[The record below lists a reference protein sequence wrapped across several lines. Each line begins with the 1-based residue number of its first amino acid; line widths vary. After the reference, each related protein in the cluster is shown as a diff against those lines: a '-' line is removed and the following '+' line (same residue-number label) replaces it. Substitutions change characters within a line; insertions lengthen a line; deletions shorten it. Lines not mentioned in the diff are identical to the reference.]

1 MKRMIINATQPEEL
15 RVALVDGQKLYD
27 LDIESTGKEQKK
39 SNVYKAKI
47 IRIEP
52 SLEAAFVDYGSERHG
67 FLPLKE
73 ISRSVFNNSPSGGG
87 RVKIKDVIKEGQEI
101 IVQVE
106 KEERGNKGAAL
117 TTFISLAGRY
127 LVAMPNNPRA
137 GGVSRQIEGS
147 DREESKKA
155 MSELEIPEG
164 MGLILRTAG
173 VGKASEELQW
183 DLDYLMQ
190 LWKAIEEAAETKSAP
205 FLIYQEHDVIIR
217 AIRDYLRNDISEI
230 LVDDKALY
238 DKAVEF
244 MEQVMPHNLRKLK
257 HYQDA
262 TPLFT
267 RYQIESQIET
277 AFGREVRL
285 PSGGSIVIEPTEAL
299 TTIDINSAR
308 ATKGGDIE
316 ETAHNTN
323 LEAADEVARQL
334 RLRDLG
340 GLVVIDFIDMLASKN
355 QRQVENRLKEALKV
369 DRARVQIGRISRFG
383 LLEMSRQRLSASLI
397 EGTHETCP
405 RCSGLGTIRGTASLG
420 LSLLRIIQEEAMKDG
435 VGRVVV
441 QLPVDTAT
449 FLLNEKRDEIISLE
463 KRLGVDVLLIPN
475 PQLQTP
481 HYSVERFRNQIL
493 EAADWKEEASYDQL
507 QVTEESSPS
516 QTLNEKST
524 GEKAA
529 VQEISR
535 TAPKPAGA
543 TLAAPN
549 ATTQK
554 SSEGGLIKRM
564 FSSLF
569 TSGASTASNQE
580 ENLKKTAAKKKASQ
594 RRQPRKKTSSRSEQ
608 NTNQQQ
614 PAQKK
619 VAAKKT
625 RSKKVASKKTQVKT
639 TQNRDNQNGAEQSSS
654 DENKTSS
661 QQSVVDTQKT
671 SSEVTATDKTRGD
684 RPRRGP
690 RTHRNRNRKR
700 EDTPAKTETTT
711 DSESKVTTTSEST
724 QKPVEKKPEA
734 KAADKIEKIS
744 TTTEVSI
751 AKAPTP
757 EVKLPVKKAVVKQE
771 GSAEKKAS
779 VPEKVVVAK
788 PIPEKVTT
796 EKAVVAKPTP
806 EKVTTEK
813 TVTEK
818 PTSKPKVDK
827 KAETPSSSPYSQ
839 GLDDIG
845 ND

>member
-73 ISRSVFNNSPSGGG
+73 ISRSVFIKAPSGSG

-155 MSELEIPEG
+155 MSDLDIPEK
-164 MGLILRTAG
+164 MGIILRTAG
-173 VGKASEELQW
+173 IGKATEELQW
-183 DLDYLMQ
+183 DLDYLKQ
-190 LWKAIEEAAETKSAP
+190 LWQAIEDAAETKQAP

-217 AIRDYLRNDISEI
+217 AIRDYLRNDIAEI

-238 DKAVEF
+238 DKACEF

-257 HYQDA
+257 FYQDD

-285 PSGGSIVIEPTEAL
+285 PSGGSIVVEPTEAL

-308 ATKGGDIE
+308 ATKGSDIE
-316 ETAHNTN
+316 ETALNTN

-340 GLVVIDFIDMLASKN
+340 GLVVIDFIDMFAAKN

-435 VGRVVV
+435 VGRVMV

-449 FLLNEKRDEIISLE
+449 FLLNEKRSEIAGLE
-463 KRLGVDVLLIPN
+463 SRLGVEVLLIPN
-475 PQLQTP
+475 PKLETP
-481 HYSVERFRNQIL
+481 HYEVERFRKQVL
-493 EAADWKEEASYDQL
+493 ESPDWEEEPSYDM
-507 QVTEESSPS
+507 VKMTEDESSVPAYS
-516 QTLNEKST
+516 EKPT
-524 GEKAA
+524 TEQAA

-535 TAPKPAGA
+535 SVPKPSGK
-543 TLAAPN
+543 TSN
-549 ATTQK
+549 ETTTK
-554 SSEGGLIKRM
+554 SSGGGIIKRV

-569 TSGASTASNQE
+569 TSNSE
-580 ENLKKTAAKKKASQ
+580 EEIQPEKTKKKTTT
-594 RRQPRKKTSSRSEQ
+594 RKKTTKRPQ
-608 NTNQQQ
+608 TRKKNNNRNQRNSTQ
-614 PAQKK
+614 QKK
-619 VAAKKT
+619 T
-625 RSKKVASKKTQVKT
+625 TSKKTSTKKTEDTST
-639 TQNRDNQNGAEQSSS
+639 TQESADKTSS
-654 DENKTSS
+654 DEN
-661 QQSVVDTQKT
+661 
-671 SSEVTATDKTRGD
+671 TRND
-684 RPRRGP
+684 RPKRGP
-690 RTHRNRNRKR
+690 RTRRSSRGRKR
-700 EDTPAKTETTT
+700 QDSSTKKESET
-711 DSESKVTTTSEST
+711 DSTNTTAKETNDVKTPEPGSVKTVVDSIPATTSVS
-724 QKPVEKKPEA
+724 V
-734 KAADKIEKIS
+734 IENV
-744 TTTEVSI
+744 VSD
-751 AKAPTP
+751 
-757 EVKLPVKKAVVKQE
+757 
-771 GSAEKKAS
+771 
-779 VPEKVVVAK
+779 
-788 PIPEKVTT
+788 
-796 EKAVVAKPTP
+796 
-806 EKVTTEK
+806 
-813 TVTEK
+813 
-818 PTSKPKVDK
+818 KVDK
-827 KAETPSSSPYSQ
+827 KVESTSPYSQ
-839 GLDDIG
+839 SLDDL
-845 ND
+845 NTKDQES

>member
-27 LDIESTGKEQKK
+27 LDIESVGKEQKK

-73 ISRSVFNNSPSGGG
+73 ISRSVFIKSPSSGG
-87 RVKIKDVIKEGQEI
+87 RVKIKDVVKEGQEI

-173 VGKASEELQW
+173 VGKATEELQW

-190 LWKAIEEAAETKSAP
+190 LWKAIEEAAESREAP
-205 FLIYQEHDVIIR
+205 FLIYQEQDVIIR
-217 AIRDYLRNDISEI
+217 AIRDYLRNDIAEI

-257 HYQDA
+257 FYQDS

-308 ATKGGDIE
+308 STKGGDIE
-316 ETAHNTN
+316 ETALNTN

-340 GLVVIDFIDMLASKN
+340 GLVVIDFIDMFAVKN

-420 LSLLRIIQEEAMKDG
+420 LYLLRIIQEEAMKEG

-449 FLLNEKRDEIISLE
+449 FLLNEKRSEITALE
-463 KRLGVDVLLIPN
+463 TRLGVDVLLIPN
-475 PQLQTP
+475 PQLETP
-481 HYSVERFRNQIL
+481 HYEVERFRKQVL
-493 EAADWKEEASYDQL
+493 EASDWKEEPSYDL
-507 QVTEESSPS
+507 VKIAEEDTVSSAFTEQVAP
-516 QTLNEKST
+516 
-524 GEKAA
+524 EKAA

-535 TAPKPAGA
+535 ATPKPEARQVVEK
-543 TLAAPN
+543 
-549 ATTQK
+549 TTE
-554 SSEGGLIKRM
+554 SGGLIKRM
-564 FSSLF
+564 FGSLF
-569 TSGASTASNQE
+569 SSGSTDQPEAKPPQK
-580 ENLKKTAAKKKASQ
+580 KKTAT
-594 RRQPRKKTSSRSEQ
+594 RKKTSQRR
-608 NTNQQQ
+608 
-614 PAQKK
+614 PAR
-619 VAAKKT
+619 KKT
-625 RSKKVASKKTQVKT
+625 ASRNERASGQQRQASKKKAVSKKTATKKTQSKS
-639 TQNRDNQNGAEQSSS
+639 NQNNSEQTQESSTT
-654 DENKTSS
+654 EK
-661 QQSVVDTQKT
+661 Q
-671 SSEVTATDKTRGD
+671 TRSD

-690 RTHRNRNRKR
+690 RTRRSNRGRKR
-700 EDTPAKTETTT
+700 EDQTVKSEENHSESSDSKSTEVKTETTN
-711 DSESKVTTTSEST
+711 V
-724 QKPVEKKPEA
+724 
-734 KAADKIEKIS
+734 
-744 TTTEVSI
+744 
-751 AKAPTP
+751 
-757 EVKLPVKKAVVKQE
+757 
-771 GSAEKKAS
+771 
-779 VPEKVVVAK
+779 
-788 PIPEKVTT
+788 
-796 EKAVVAKPTP
+796 EKAVAPVALITDSP
-806 EKVTTEK
+806 VSK
-813 TVTEK
+813 TVAQPDPVKEK
-818 PTSKPKVDK
+818 IE
-827 KAETPSSSPYSQ
+827 ETTPSPYSQ
-839 GLDDIG
+839 GLDDLKSE
-845 ND
+845 D

>member
-27 LDIESTGKEQKK
+27 LDIESIGKEQKK

-47 IRIEP
+47 MRVEP
-52 SLEAAFVDYGSERHG
+52 SLEAAFVDYGAERHG

-73 ISRSVFNNSPSGGG
+73 ISRSVFIKSPSGGG

-117 TTFISLAGRY
+117 TTFVSLAGRY

-155 MSELEIPEG
+155 MNELEIPEG

-173 VGKASEELQW
+173 IGKATEELQW
-183 DLDYLMQ
+183 DLDYLKQ
-190 LWKAIEEAAETKSAP
+190 LWTAIEDAVESREAP

-217 AIRDYLRNDISEI
+217 AIRDYLRNDIAEI
-230 LVDDKALY
+230 LVDNKELY

-244 MEQVMPHNLRKLK
+244 MQQVMPHNLRKLK
-257 HYQDA
+257 HYTDS

-308 ATKGGDIE
+308 ATKGSDIE
-316 ETAHNTN
+316 ETATNTN

-340 GLVVIDFIDMLASKN
+340 GLVVIDFIDMFAAKN

-420 LSLLRIIQEEAMKDG
+420 LYLLRIIQEEAMKEG
-435 VGRVVV
+435 VGRIVV

-449 FLLNEKRDEIISLE
+449 FLLNEKRAEIIALE
-463 KRLGVDVLLIPN
+463 TRLGVDVLLIPN
-475 PQLQTP
+475 PQLETP
-481 HYSVERFRNQIL
+481 HYEVERFRKQVL
-493 EAADWKEEASYDQL
+493 EAPDWKEEASYDL
-507 QVTEESSPS
+507 IKITDEELA
-516 QTLNEKST
+516 TT
-524 GEKAA
+524 GFSEQATAEIAA
-529 VQEISR
+529 VQEIGR
-535 TAPKPAGA
+535 TTPKPSGTA
-543 TLAAPN
+543 TSNKPV
-549 ATTQK
+549 QK
-554 SSEGGLIKRM
+554 ASEDGLIKRM
-564 FSSLF
+564 FTGLF
-569 TSGASTASNQE
+569 ASGASSKVAE
-580 ENLKKTAAKKKASQ
+580 EKKPAARKKTSQ
-594 RRQPRKKTSSRSEQ
+594 RRPARKKTSSRNERGS
-608 NTNQQQ
+608 NQQ
-614 PAQKK
+614 
-619 VAAKKT
+619 
-625 RSKKVASKKTQVKT
+625 RSASKKKAVSKKAASKKKTQS
-639 TQNRDNQNGAEQSSS
+639 RSNQNNNDQSQDSS
-654 DENKTSS
+654 D
-661 QQSVVDTQKT
+661 QQSRSDN
-671 SSEVTATDKTRGD
+671 

-690 RTHRNRNRKR
+690 RTRRSNRGRKR
-700 EDTPAKTETTT
+700 EDQTNQENQSETNTSEKVETTKPVEAKTETKV
-711 DSESKVTTTSEST
+711 ESS
-724 QKPVEKKPEA
+724 
-734 KAADKIEKIS
+734 S
-744 TTTEVSI
+744 TTTNTV
-751 AKAPTP
+751 
-757 EVKLPVKKAVVKQE
+757 
-771 GSAEKKAS
+771 
-779 VPEKVVVAK
+779 
-788 PIPEKVTT
+788 
-796 EKAVVAKPTP
+796 EKAVASVAVASTPVITDVDGNVAKKETGNN
-806 EKVTTEK
+806 KN
-813 TVTEK
+813 
-818 PTSKPKVDK
+818 TSSVSSTD
-827 KAETPSSSPYSQ
+827 ETSSSPYSQ
-839 GLDDIG
+839 GLDDL
-845 ND
+845 NKED

>member
-27 LDIESTGKEQKK
+27 LDIESIGKEQKK

-47 IRIEP
+47 MRVEP
-52 SLEAAFVDYGSERHG
+52 SLEAAFVDYGAERHG

-73 ISRSVFNNSPSGGG
+73 ISRSVFIKSPSGGG

-117 TTFISLAGRY
+117 TTFVSLAGRY

-155 MSELEIPEG
+155 MNELEIPEG

-173 VGKASEELQW
+173 IGKATEELQW
-183 DLDYLMQ
+183 DLDYLKQ
-190 LWKAIEEAAETKSAP
+190 LWTAIEDAVESKEAP

-217 AIRDYLRNDISEI
+217 AIRDYLRNDIAEI
-230 LVDDKALY
+230 LVDNKELY

-244 MEQVMPHNLRKLK
+244 MQQVMPHNLRKLK
-257 HYQDA
+257 HYTDS

-308 ATKGGDIE
+308 ATKGSDIE
-316 ETAHNTN
+316 ETATNTN

-340 GLVVIDFIDMLASKN
+340 GLVVIDFIDMFAAKN
-355 QRQVENRLKEALKV
+355 QRAVENRLKEALKV

-420 LSLLRIIQEEAMKDG
+420 LYLLRIIQEEAMKEG
-435 VGRVVV
+435 VGRIVV

-449 FLLNEKRDEIISLE
+449 FLLNEKRAEIIALE
-463 KRLGVDVLLIPN
+463 TRLGVDVLLIPN
-475 PQLQTP
+475 PQLETP
-481 HYSVERFRNQIL
+481 HYEVERFRKQVL
-493 EAADWKEEASYDQL
+493 EAPDWKEEASYDL
-507 QVTEESSPS
+507 VKITDEELA
-516 QTLNEKST
+516 TT
-524 GEKAA
+524 GFSEQAAAEIAA

-535 TAPKPAGA
+535 TTPKPSGTA
-543 TLAAPN
+543 TSNKPV
-549 ATTQK
+549 QK
-554 SSEGGLIKRM
+554 ASEDGLIKRM
-564 FSSLF
+564 FTGLF
-569 TSGASTASNQE
+569 ASGASSKVAE
-580 ENLKKTAAKKKASQ
+580 EKKPAARKKTSQ
-594 RRQPRKKTSSRSEQ
+594 RRPARKKTSSRNERGS
-608 NTNQQQ
+608 NQQ
-614 PAQKK
+614 
-619 VAAKKT
+619 
-625 RSKKVASKKTQVKT
+625 RSASKKKAVSKKAASKKKTQS
-639 TQNRDNQNGAEQSSS
+639 RSNQNNNDQSQDSS
-654 DENKTSS
+654 D
-661 QQSVVDTQKT
+661 QQSRSDN
-671 SSEVTATDKTRGD
+671 

-690 RTHRNRNRKR
+690 RTRRSNRGRKR
-700 EDTPAKTETTT
+700 EDQTNQENQSETNNSEKVETAKPVEAKTETKV
-711 DSESKVTTTSEST
+711 ESS
-724 QKPVEKKPEA
+724 
-734 KAADKIEKIS
+734 S
-744 TTTEVSI
+744 TTTNTV
-751 AKAPTP
+751 
-757 EVKLPVKKAVVKQE
+757 
-771 GSAEKKAS
+771 
-779 VPEKVVVAK
+779 
-788 PIPEKVTT
+788 
-796 EKAVVAKPTP
+796 EKAVASVAVAAAPVITDVDGNVAKKETGDN
-806 EKVTTEK
+806 KN
-813 TVTEK
+813 
-818 PTSKPKVDK
+818 TSSSSSTD
-827 KAETPSSSPYSQ
+827 ETSSSPYSQ
-839 GLDDIG
+839 GLDDL
-845 ND
+845 NKED